1 MTKEYLIIPV
11 SPPTRRNRGFS
22 LVELIIVIAIMAI
35 LAAAIAPALIRY
47 INKSRKASDVDT
59 ADIILDAVN
68 AAYAEAYSF
77 EGFENGH
84 EQNANEVDTGAVVSV
99 TVDNEP
105 SYNLEKVSIAKNNDT
120 FVNTFDPQQH
130 FLRLVRQTIG
140 KDQAGNK
147 DFSTPKCKIN
157 SGNGVPS
164 GFMIGR
170 QLNGSATVRFEI
182 WLVDDSDTPIYR
194 LQPDCCT
201 DYK

>member
-1 MTKEYLIIPV
+1 M
-11 SPPTRRNRGFS
+11 
-22 LVELIIVIAIMAI
+22 
-35 LAAAIAPALIRY
+35 
-47 INKSRKASDVDT
+47 
-59 ADIILDAVN
+59 
-68 AAYAEAYSF
+68 
-77 EGFENGH
+77 
-84 EQNANEVDTGAVVSV
+84 SV